1 MTFSLISVALG
12 GALGA
17 TLRFVVGSA
26 LLRDGF
32 PVAILTVNVLGSFAM
47 GLAAVLLMRVGLSQ
61 WQPFLLTGVL
71 GGFTTFS
78 AFSLETLTL
87 IERGAVGQA
96 VLYVLASVG
105 LSLLALA
112 AGLFLARSL
121 A

>member
-1 MTFSLISVALG
+1 MTFPLISVALG

-17 TLRFVVGSA
+17 VLRFVVGVA
-26 LLRDGF
+26 LAREGF
-32 PVAILTVNVLGSFAM
+32 PVAVLVVNIAGSFVM
-47 GLAAVLLMRVGLSQ
+47 GLAAVLLVRAGLPQ

-87 IERGAVGQA
+87 IERGEAGA
-96 VLYVLASVG
+96 ALLYVGLSVG

-112 AGLFLARSL
+112 AGLYVARSV

>member
-1 MTFSLISVALG
+1 MTFPLISVALG

-17 TLRFVVGSA
+17 SLRYLVGTA

-32 PVAILTVNVLGSFAM
+32 PVAVLTINVTGSFAM
-47 GLAAVLLMRVGLSQ
+47 GLGAVLLGRAGLPDL
-61 WQPFLLTGVL
+61 QPFILTGVL

-87 IERGAVGQA
+87 IERGQSGAALVYV
-96 VLYVLASVG
+96 VLSVG

-112 AGLFLARSL
+112 VALAIAR
-121 A
+121 AVP